1 MNSFIDMT
9 QSAMNGAGP
18 ARRLTGVGIFGT
30 EATAVLVD
38 SRWVLILMV
47 ILIIADFRF
56 GMRES
61 KKHYEEAK
69 EDGDKVR
76 MDYYKW
82 HPSRAWR
89 RTFNKLADYI
99 VIMLVCQVIGM
110 AILMPV
116 GVSYIY
122 GIWAGG
128 VIACACEIFSIFGH
142 FFFLRGVKVEKRN
155 IIGFAKALAVALA
168 KKKDEDA
175 GEALEQAFNETENKG
190 KKK

>member
-1 MNSFIDMT
+1 MLNIGKEAGVNSFIDMT

-82 HPSRAWR
+82 HPCLN
-89 RTFNKLADYI
+89 RTFMELKQRYLARPCYHC
-99 VIMLVCQVIGM
+99 LVLIEP
-110 AILMPV
+110 L
-116 GVSYIY
+116 
-122 GIWAGG
+122 W
-128 VIACACEIFSIFGH
+128 
-142 FFFLRGVKVEKRN
+142 N
-155 IIGFAKALAVALA
+155 
-168 KKKDEDA
+168 
-175 GEALEQAFNETENKG
+175 
-190 KKK
+190 